1 MDNLN
6 GKRFKR
12 VMVIDDNEIDRYIAN
27 RNITKY
33 AFAEEVITMESSRSA
48 LNFLESLKDTPEQLP
63 QLIFLDIRMPE
74 IDGFGFLEEYE
85 KLPDSVKKNCIIMM
99 LTTSLNP
106 TDHERAKNNQFV
118 NRFLNKPLDKEK
130 IDSLISDM
138 DQIRLKNAS

>member
-6 GKRFKR
+6 GKKFKK

-33 AFAEEVITMESSRSA
+33 DFAEEVITMESSRAA
-48 LNFLESLKDTPEQLP
+48 LNFLDSIKDQPHELP

-74 IDGFGFLEEYE
+74 IDGFGFLEEYA
-85 KLPDSVKKNCIIMM
+85 KLSDSVKQNCIIMM

-106 TDHERAKNNQFV
+106 SDHERAANNKYV

-130 IDSLISDM
+130 IDTLISDM
-138 DQIRLKNAS
+138 DHLGLKKAS